1 MLAITRLRTF
11 VLSRKKSAPPS
22 YLAPRSIKSKCALLY
37 GCNVMRN
44 TWLVAVGCD
53 STAHLTSRPRGWLAS
68 ILATL
73 CVRVHPLSSCAS
85 AWPRETECVRR
96 AECTR
101 AARVAPS
108 TMQIRAV
115 TEKRIQTWSVDGWSP
130 WKILKT
136 RCSSRTICATTSNKE
151 ILVARPGES
160 SSRRNYINSVSFF
173 FPRRLYRMEGKNGS
187 VSLAEKR
194 DSIVDWNS
202 YG

>member
-115 TEKRIQTWSVDGWSP
+115 TEKRIQTWMLERRWMVAVENSENALLVENDMRDN
-130 WKILKT
+130 KQQ
-136 RCSSRTICATTSNKE
+136 RDSRCATWRKFLETKLYKFRFLFFSSTF
-151 ILVARPGES
+151 IQDGGEKWFRF
-160 SSRRNYINSVSFF
+160 SR
-173 FPRRLYRMEGKNGS
+173 GKAGFH
-187 VSLAEKR
+187 R
-194 DSIVDWNS
+194 
-202 YG
+202 

>member
-1 MLAITRLRTF
+1 
-11 VLSRKKSAPPS
+11 
-22 YLAPRSIKSKCALLY
+22 
-37 GCNVMRN
+37 MRN

-115 TEKRIQTWSVDGWSP
+115 TEKRIQTWMVERRWMVAVENSENTLLVENDMRDNKQQRDS
-130 WKILKT
+130 
-136 RCSSRTICATTSNKE
+136 RCA
-151 ILVARPGES
+151 GES
-160 SSRRNYINSVSFF
+160 CSRRNYINSVSFF
-173 FPRRLYRMEGKNGS
+173 FPRRLYRRGKTVPFLSRKSGIP
-187 VSLAEKR
+187 SLIGIHTDR
-194 DSIVDWNS
+194 DIITITIFNRIINRRTILYVCNS
-202 YG
+202 GNNRRYTSLRAS

>member
-1 MLAITRLRTF
+1 
-11 VLSRKKSAPPS
+11 
-22 YLAPRSIKSKCALLY
+22 
-37 GCNVMRN
+37 MRN

-115 TEKRIQTWSVDGWSP
+115 TEKRIQTWMVERRWMVAVENSENALLVENDMRDN
-130 WKILKT
+130 KQQ
-136 RCSSRTICATTSNKE
+136 RDSRCATWRKFFETK
-151 ILVARPGES
+151 LYKFR
-160 SSRRNYINSVSFF
+160 FLF
-173 FPRRLYRMEGKNGS
+173 FPRRLYRRGKTVPFLSRKSGIP
-187 VSLAEKR
+187 SLIGIHTDR
-194 DSIVDWNS
+194 DIITITIFNRIINRRTILYVCNS
-202 YG
+202 GNNRRYTSLRAS

>member
-1 MLAITRLRTF
+1 
-11 VLSRKKSAPPS
+11 
-22 YLAPRSIKSKCALLY
+22 
-37 GCNVMRN
+37 MRN

-115 TEKRIQTWSVDGWSP
+115 TEKRIQTWMLERRWMVAVENSENALLVENDM
-130 WKILKT
+130 
-136 RCSSRTICATTSNKE
+136 RDNKQQRDS
-151 ILVARPGES
+151 LARPGES

-173 FPRRLYRMEGKNGS
+173 FLDVYTGWRGKMVPFLSRKSGIPSLIGIHTDRDIITITIFNRIINRRTILYVCNSGNNRRYT
-187 VSLAEKR
+187 SLRA
-194 DSIVDWNS
+194 S
-202 YG
+202 

>member
-1 MLAITRLRTF
+1 
-11 VLSRKKSAPPS
+11 
-22 YLAPRSIKSKCALLY
+22 
-37 GCNVMRN
+37 MRN

-85 AWPRETECVRR
+85 AWPRETECIRR

-101 AARVAPS
+101 AARVPPS

-173 FPRRLYRMEGKNGS
+173 FLDVYTGWRGKMIPFLSRKSGIPSLIGIHTDRDIITITIFNRIINRRTILYVCNSGNNRRYT
-187 VSLAEKR
+187 SLRA
-194 DSIVDWNS
+194 S
-202 YG
+202 

>member
-1 MLAITRLRTF
+1 
-11 VLSRKKSAPPS
+11 
-22 YLAPRSIKSKCALLY
+22 
-37 GCNVMRN
+37 MRN

-85 AWPRETECVRR
+85 AWPRETECIRR

-101 AARVAPS
+101 AARVPPS

-115 TEKRIQTWSVDGWSP
+115 TEKRIQTWMLERRWMVAVENSENALLVENDMRDNKQQRDS
-130 WKILKT
+130 
-136 RCSSRTICATTSNKE
+136 RCA
-151 ILVARPGES
+151 GES
-160 SSRRNYINSVSFF
+160 CSRRNYINSVSFF